1 MSIEREIFYQKVAQT
16 TSSPIGVEVSRA
28 EGCYMYTPE
37 GKPYLDL
44 ISGVAVSNVGHCHP
58 KVVEAVQQQAAKYMH
73 LMVYGEYVQS
83 PQVQY
88 ADLLTSLLPDSLN
101 NIYYVNSGS
110 EAVEGALKLAKRFT
124 GRSEIIHTFNA
135 YHGSTHGAIS
145 LMGNEEFRYAF
156 RPLLPNTRAI
166 RFNNFD
172 DLQLISSRTA
182 CVILDPLQCE
192 NGLVVPDKNYLQ
204 QLRQRCTEVGALLIF
219 DEVQTAFARTGTMFY
234 FQQNVTP
241 DILVLAKAMGGG
253 MPIGA
258 FISSKEIMNTLTYNP
273 ILGHITTFGG
283 HPVSCAAALASLKV
297 IVDNDLCAA
306 AEEKGRRFEEALS
319 GHHSLKAVRRKGLF
333 LACDLEDEQTY
344 WKLLDRFLD
353 NGLVTDSFLY
363 KLNSFRIAPPLIISD
378 NEVDDA
384 IQLIIKSLDTI

>member
-16 TSSPIGVEVSRA
+16 TSSPIGVEVARA
-28 EGCYMYTPE
+28 KGCYMYTPK

-58 KVVEAVQQQAAKYMH
+58 AVVEAVQKQSEQYMH
-73 LMVYGEYVQS
+73 LMVYGEYIQS

-88 ADLLTSLLPDSLN
+88 ADLLTSILPTNLN

-156 RPLLPNTRAI
+156 RPLLPDTRAI

-172 DLQLISSRTA
+172 DLQFITSRTA
-182 CVILDPLQCE
+182 CVIIDPLQCE
-192 NGLVVPDKNYLQ
+192 NGLVVPDTNYLQ

-234 FQQNVTP
+234 FQQNVIP
-241 DILVLAKAMGGG
+241 DVLVLAKAMGGG

-258 FISSKEIMNTLTYNP
+258 FVSSKEIMNTLTYNP

-297 IVDNDLCAA
+297 IIDNNLCAK
-306 AEEKGRRFEEALS
+306 AEEKGARFEQALV
-319 GHHSLKAVRRKGLF
+319 GHPRLKAVRRKGLF
-333 LACDLEDEQTY
+333 LACDLEDESTY
-344 WKLLDRFLD
+344 WKLLDRFLA

-363 KLNSFRIAPPLIISD
+363 KLNSFRIAPPLVITD
-378 NEVDDA
+378 QEVDNA
-384 IQLIIKSLDTI
+384 IELITKSLDTI

>member
-58 KVVEAVQQQAAKYMH
+58 KVVEAVQQQASKYMH

-156 RPLLPNTRAI
+156 RPLLPDTRAI

-172 DLQLISSRTA
+172 DLQLITSRTA
-182 CVILDPLQCE
+182 CVILDPLQSE
-192 NGLVVPDKNYLQ
+192 NGLVVPDNNYLQ

-234 FQQNVTP
+234 FQQSVTP

-283 HPVSCAAALASLKV
+283 HPVSCAAALASLRV
-297 IVDNDLCAA
+297 IMDNELCVA
-306 AEEKGRRFEEALS
+306 AEEKGRKFEEALT
-319 GHHSLKAVRRKGLF
+319 GHHKLKAVRRKGLF

-344 WKLLDRFLD
+344 WKLLERFLD

-363 KLNSFRIAPPLIISD
+363 KLNSFRIAPPLIITD
-378 NEVDDA
+378 EEVDDA

>member
-16 TSSPIGVEVSRA
+16 TSSPIGVEVVRA

-58 KVVEAVQQQAAKYMH
+58 MVVDAVQQQTAKYMH

-88 ADLLTSLLPDSLN
+88 ADLLTSLLPDTLN

-156 RPLLPNTRAI
+156 RPLLPDTRAI

-172 DLQLISSRTA
+172 DLQLITSRTA
-182 CVILDPLQCE
+182 CVILDPLQSE
-192 NGLVVPDKNYLQ
+192 NGLIVPDADYLQ
-204 QLRQRCTEVGALLIF
+204 QLRQRCTEVGALLVF
-219 DEVQTAFARTGTMFY
+219 DEVQTAFARTGSMFY

-258 FISSKEIMNTLTYNP
+258 FVSSKEIMNTLTYNP

-297 IVDNDLCAA
+297 IVDNDLCTK
-306 AEEKGRRFEEALS
+306 AESKGRKFEEAS
-319 GHHSLKAVRRKGLF
+319 V
-333 LACDLEDEQTY
+333 
-344 WKLLDRFLD
+344 D
-353 NGLVTDSFLY
+353 NKKSAPDDDIRDTIIE
-363 KLNSFRIAPPLIISD
+363 KLN
-378 NEVDDA
+378 NMDDR
-384 IQLIIKSLDTI
+384 QLARLQGYLEGLAASEKE